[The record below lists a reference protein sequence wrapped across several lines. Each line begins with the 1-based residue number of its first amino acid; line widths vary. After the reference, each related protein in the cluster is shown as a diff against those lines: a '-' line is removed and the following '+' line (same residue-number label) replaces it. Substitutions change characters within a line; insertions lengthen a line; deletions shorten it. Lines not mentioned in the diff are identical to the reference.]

1 MKVIQ
6 ENNFTPDDFQVASLF
21 YKFYEGE
28 TSFISARFAMVGLDE
43 LAFQE
48 EDSPIPS
55 ILQEL
60 RVKVLFSALEIEE
73 PSFDDVSEFSVSAHL
88 EGSRLSLNIP
98 FSGQLTKEFY
108 IYLKFYNQDA
118 GFATSYQKV
127 FSDQLLSNGR
137 SITENFVDLRLGDTK
152 EQTFKNQN
160 AQEYD
165 NEIATAQQKEK
176 FGYHYISNLFHSFG
190 ANHSVNCFFGVDQK
204 QYFIDN
210 NSIHFLKIDPK
221 FEDYLANN
229 NFILEATSFLY
240 NPETETSHIVP
251 TTVSDY
257 KLEEVFG
264 TLYEASFQLLDNFNH
279 SKEVKFRANCVLRD
293 AITQYIIEEL
303 NPKLEEEF
311 QFLNTP
317 QFLQQTF
324 VTFPKAS
331 IEKTLEMAKA
341 IYVDQ
346 FGDAEDKFLIF
357 DNSTEITVDN
367 DLANIFITINQ
378 HVYKTINATIEN
390 KDPAV
395 RFFDTTVSLQRSY
408 EEAINFS
415 KIGNGA
421 EVLFSESIL
430 EIPTLPSLTTEE
442 LLERGRKEVQKYFE
456 DATVESYV
464 RPDGE
469 EVPVDLVGNSFLGMS
484 ANYYLLNQEIILDND
499 KAPNNRFDYDAFL
512 KYIEAIDKIVSNNIN
527 YDLKVHSKGNLV
539 SVTPQE
545 YITERA
551 SESLTGLLNSLT
563 VTQIPELKDERERRD
578 YLSSLTNIVK
588 TFEIPSTLRTDLCVN
603 NSEVPMDGFIPQ
615 VAITPK
621 SIIGNNVLAF
631 SVMSNVES
639 FSNKNFYDFYKSY
652 IRKDINLSSLPIQA
666 LYLYNYYNRN
676 EESPAFLNKD
686 ELLRQ
691 FVVYGA
697 IYFMFKSLFCIKI
710 FIPEQNR
717 FVKLNG
723 EVLESLKDN
732 SDYLCRID
740 QYNKSELGMEVPELL
755 RTSIYNRYFVLQ
767 NTEDATPTIS
777 LGTPQ
782 AQAQITY

>member
-28 TSFISARFAMVGLDE
+28 TSFISARFAIAGLEE
-43 LAFQE
+43 LSFQE
-48 EDSPIPS
+48 EGSPLPS

-60 RVKVLFSALEIEE
+60 KVKVLFSALEIEE
-73 PSFDDVSEFSVSAHL
+73 PSFDDISEFSIPAHL
-88 EGSRLSLNIP
+88 KGTRLSLKIP
-98 FSGQLTKEFY
+98 FAQQLTKEFY
-108 IYLKFYNQDA
+108 VYLKFYNQE
-118 GFATSYQKV
+118 GEFATSYQKI
-127 FSDQLLSNGR
+127 FSEQILSDGR
-137 SITENFVDLRLGDTK
+137 TITENFVDLRLADTK
-152 EQTFKNQN
+152 EQTFI
-160 AQEYD
+160 
-165 NEIATAQQKEK
+165 NETAQQYDNKVAADQQKER
-176 FGYHYISNLFHSFG
+176 FDYHYISNLFHSFG

-210 NSIHFLKIDPK
+210 NSIDFLKIDPK
-221 FEDYLANN
+221 FEGYLANN
-229 NFILEATSFLY
+229 NFILEAKSFLY

-279 SKEVKFRANCVLRD
+279 SKKVKLRVNCVLKD

-303 NPKLEEEF
+303 NPKLKEEF
-311 QFLNTP
+311 QLLNTP
-317 QFLQQTF
+317 HFLQQTF
-324 VTFPKAS
+324 VTFPKNS

-341 IYVDQ
+341 IYTDQ
-346 FGDAEDKFLIF
+346 FGDVGDKFLIF
-357 DNSTEITVDN
+357 DNNTEITVDN
-367 DLANIFITINQ
+367 DLANILITINQ
-378 HVYKTINATIEN
+378 HVYKTINTTIEN

-395 RFFDTTVSLQRSY
+395 HFFDTTVSLQRNY
-408 EEAINFS
+408 EEAIDFS

-430 EIPTLPSLTTEE
+430 EAPTLPSLTTEE

-484 ANYYLLNQEIILDND
+484 ANYYLLNQEVILDNN

-512 KYIEAIDKIVSNNIN
+512 KYIEAIDKIISNNIG
-527 YDLKVHSKGNLV
+527 YDLKVHPGGKLE

-545 YITERA
+545 YVTERA

-563 VTQIPELKDERERRD
+563 ITQIPELKDERERRD

-615 VAITPK
+615 VTITPK
-621 SIIGNNVLAF
+621 SFIGNNVLAF

-723 EVLESLKDN
+723 EVLESLKND

-767 NTEDATPTIS
+767 NTEGPAPAIS

-782 AQAQITY
+782 TQAQITY